1 MQCRLPEG
9 WTSLTDSLTQ
19 NSRLLTGVHNSD
31 DVLSLNEVQREA
43 LRKAIDAGSMLVHM
57 AVNGGGVSTA
67 EEVSADPQYK
77 DSFLACECDRELMCA
92 SR

>member
-1 MQCRLPEG
+1 MQCKVWIRAA
-9 WTSLTDSLTQ
+9 LTFSLTQ

-57 AVNGGGVSTA
+57 AVNGGGVSPDRNR
-67 EEVSADPQYK
+67 VADYVVQGLFPG
-77 DSFLACECDRELMCA
+77 L
-92 SR
+92 